1 MFYLFT
7 FFPNLSCNW
16 NSRMCRAVKCAEAI
30 GELWRKL
37 KKFLREEETTTK
49 TYLSYILLELRRL
62 QSHLLVIRSR
72 NFLLYTDASESFIC
86 KRYFNQN
93 LFPSMFCL
101 QSQINNLSR
110 NYLYIHSS
118 KWTDFILDKSV
129 FLVLTN
135 IQLILDDS

>member
-1 MFYLFT
+1 
-7 FFPNLSCNW
+7 
-16 NSRMCRAVKCAEAI
+16 MCRAVKCAETI
-30 GELWRKL
+30 GELRRKL

-110 NYLYIHSS
+110 NYLYIHSL
-118 KWTDFILDKSV
+118 KWTDFTLDKSV
-129 FLVLTN
+129 FCF
-135 IQLILDDS
+135 DSYSY

>member
-1 MFYLFT
+1 
-7 FFPNLSCNW
+7 
-16 NSRMCRAVKCAEAI
+16 MCRAVKCAETI
-30 GELWRKL
+30 GELRRKL

-93 LFPSMFCL
+93 LFPSM
-101 QSQINNLSR
+101 
-110 NYLYIHSS
+110 
-118 KWTDFILDKSV
+118 
-129 FLVLTN
+129 
-135 IQLILDDS
+135 